1 MQMHGHFKTETNNTS
16 CKGNTAL
23 WQLPTRKIRKFIK
36 SKFKILTCVVLL
48 GRLNT
53 MRGISA
59 GKYDKGNKNIMMRG
73 IWVEEIWNIYCCQV
87 YISIVSASH
96 YPVTVKTTTN
106 FSNICYLLSDFC
118 TSLFYGR
125 FQPVEMQLWPSC
137 FFKVYATHCLMWP
150 PLWYNSKLAK
160 NIPLFFNPYPFIQK
174 STFKYFIMLH
184 HA

>member
-59 GKYDKGNKNIMMRG
+59 GEYDKGNMSITMRG
-73 IWVEEIWNIYCCQV
+73 IWGGEIYISIND
-87 YISIVSASH
+87 ISIVSAS
-96 YPVTVKTTTN
+96 YSPVAFKTTTN
-106 FSNICYLLSDFC
+106 FSDIYFIFSFKICFDRIFVVEIFLRAS
-118 TSLFYGR
+118 
-125 FQPVEMQLWPSC
+125 FQQEMQLWPGC
-137 FFKVYATHCLMWP
+137 FFKVYATHFLMWP

-160 NIPLFFNPYPFIQK
+160 SIPLF
-174 STFKYFIMLH
+174 
-184 HA
+184 

>member
-1 MQMHGHFKTETNNTS
+1 MHGHFKTETNNTS

-59 GKYDKGNKNIMMRG
+59 GKYDKGNKSIMMRG
-73 IWVEEIWNIYCCQV
+73 IWVGEIYIAIN

-106 FSNICYLLSDFC
+106 LSNICYLLLKSFLIRFLYIFFMGGFNRRCSYDQAVFSKFMPC
-118 TSLFYGR
+118 IVLCGR
-125 FQPVEMQLWPSC
+125 PFDIKASWQKTFHC
-137 FFKVYATHCLMWP
+137 F
-150 PLWYNSKLAK
+150 
-160 NIPLFFNPYPFIQK
+160 
-174 STFKYFIMLH
+174 
-184 HA
+184 